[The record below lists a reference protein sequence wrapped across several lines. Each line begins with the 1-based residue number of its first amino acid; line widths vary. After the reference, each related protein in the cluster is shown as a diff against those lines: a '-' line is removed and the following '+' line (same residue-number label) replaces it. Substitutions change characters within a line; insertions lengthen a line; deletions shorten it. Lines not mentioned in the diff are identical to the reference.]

1 MTVLYKP
8 LRQESRPSLLTH
20 NPSDLEGDVNDQ
32 YNPPS
37 KASSWRVKALFLA
50 LFCSV
55 SLNLLFLWRGSYN
68 PAVATV
74 DPIWGV
80 QEPLYC
86 ECALVMVL

>member
-1 MTVLYKP
+1 MTALYKP
-8 LRQESRPSLLTH
+8 LRQQSGSSLLTSP
-20 NPSDLEGDVNDQ
+20 NDRERDVDDQ

-37 KASSWRVKALFLA
+37 KTSGWRGKSLLLT

-55 SLNLLFLWRGSYN
+55 SLNLLFLWRGSYYS
-68 PAVATV
+68 AVATV